1 MADSNLDTRS
11 VNGDLVN
18 VKVALESSL
27 NHSWYV
33 PRLKASALHLIL
45 SLLVVCA
52 STALLVASWYPGAL
66 LFAAGGTQLLI
77 LIVSVDLILGP
88 LLTFVVFDRRKKSLA
103 FDLSFIVVLQLC
115 ALAYGMYASYQGRP
129 VFQVFAVDRFELMSA
144 AEVDAAQ
151 LEKAPA
157 HLSKLSSSGP
167 VLVAALLPTEESA
180 RKELVLAASSG
191 LDLKHFM
198 RFYVDYETQ
207 RVNVLAASKPVA
219 ELRQFNTTV
228 AVERALASVAENQ
241 AAIGL
246 RFVPLLGKREDLAV
260 IIDPVAATPIAVVR
274 LRPWQE

>member
-88 LLTFVVFDRRKKSLA
+88 LLTFVVFDRRKQSLA
-103 FDLSFIVVLQLC
+103 FDLAFIVVLQLC
-115 ALAYGMYASYQGRP
+115 ALAYGMYASY
-129 VFQVFAVDRFELMSA
+129 
-144 AEVDAAQ
+144 
-151 LEKAPA
+151 
-157 HLSKLSSSGP
+157 
-167 VLVAALLPTEESA
+167 
-180 RKELVLAASSG
+180 
-191 LDLKHFM
+191 
-198 RFYVDYETQ
+198 
-207 RVNVLAASKPVA
+207 
-219 ELRQFNTTV
+219 
-228 AVERALASVAENQ
+228 
-241 AAIGL
+241 
-246 RFVPLLGKREDLAV
+246 LAV
-260 IIDPVAATPIAVVR
+260 TAKHLFPIQLARELAKLQRDVQILITHLKPSDRDLIAREISAWAGRFAPRLLEGGDIIKF
-274 LRPWQE
+274 